1 MKNKIL
7 LISNSFWYFYNFRY
21 DLIQTL
27 LKNNYEIYLV
37 APYDKYINK
46 FKNKGI
52 NCINWYVK
60 SHSTNPLK
68 ELFTLVQLVKI
79 IKSIDAKIVAN
90 FTIKASLYGTIA
102 CRFLKF
108 KNIHN
113 FFTGRGHIHINKD
126 IFNKFLVKI
135 TNFIYYI
142 SLKETNIKCIFQNEQ
157 DMEYYIRKKIINS
170 KNIYLIQGSGIDT
183 DYFKNKRE
191 KEKSS
196 KKYKT
201 RLLFASRLTKE
212 KGVEELIDAFDIL
225 SKKKINFELLLAGI
239 IDKNNKSCISDEYIR
254 KISKAKNLNY
264 LGHVDNIK
272 SLLDSIDILVLPSWR
287 EGFSRILLEAGSM
300 ETGLIS
306 YDVPGCNKIIQHL
319 KTGLLVK
326 PHDIKSLS
334 LSIEK
339 MINNDELRLKLG
351 KNARTYIIKNYNCKK
366 INNLIIEMFSKC
378 K

>member
-37 APYDKYINK
+37 APYDKYIDK
-46 FKNKGI
+46 FKNQGI
-52 NCINWYVK
+52 NCTNWYVK

-135 TNFIYYI
+135 TNLIYYI
-142 SLKETNIKCIFQNEQ
+142 SLRETNIKCIFQNVQ
-157 DMEYYIRKKIINS
+157 DREYYIRKKIINS

-191 KEKSS
+191 KEKSN

-225 SKKKINFELLLAGI
+225 SKKKINF
-239 IDKNNKSCISDEYIR
+239 
-254 KISKAKNLNY
+254 
-264 LGHVDNIK
+264 
-272 SLLDSIDILVLPSWR
+272 
-287 EGFSRILLEAGSM
+287 
-300 ETGLIS
+300 
-306 YDVPGCNKIIQHL
+306 
-319 KTGLLVK
+319 
-326 PHDIKSLS
+326 
-334 LSIEK
+334 
-339 MINNDELRLKLG
+339 
-351 KNARTYIIKNYNCKK
+351 
-366 INNLIIEMFSKC
+366 
-378 K
+378 